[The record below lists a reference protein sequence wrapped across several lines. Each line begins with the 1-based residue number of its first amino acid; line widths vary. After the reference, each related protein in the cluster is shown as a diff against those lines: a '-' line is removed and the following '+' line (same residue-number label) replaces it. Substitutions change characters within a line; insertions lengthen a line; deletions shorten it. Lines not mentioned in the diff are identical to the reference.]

1 MLFQTDA
8 EDYFIFTKNCFN
20 WKEIK
25 PVVIGR
31 PGYDNYLV
39 NYVYYHGDTISFLDV
54 TNSLIVLHQTDNQ
67 GVLAGHRPSQ
77 DKMYNMK
84 MIKRDWMKGRTQYS
98 TWIIEQYPQYL
109 FHTSNRYIEE
119 NISYDDLYLQEEIA
133 IMKQVIPSSSICI
146 EFAKHAI
153 HGVLVSL
160 CKKLYV
166 VVYTSSYLM
175 FELLMKRLINS
186 EMKQKLPSSVE
197 ILYGKGS
204 YLYK

>member
-1 MLFQTDA
+1 M
-8 EDYFIFTKNCFN
+8 
-20 WKEIK
+20 
-25 PVVIGR
+25 
-31 PGYDNYLV
+31 
-39 NYVYYHGDTISFLDV
+39 YYRGDTISFLDV

-98 TWIIEQYPQYL
+98 TWIIEQYPINF
-109 FHTSNRYIEE
+109 FHTMTRYLEE
-119 NISYDDLYLQEEIA
+119 NISYDDLYLQEEID
-133 IMKQVIPSSSICI
+133 IMKQVISPSSICI

-153 HGVLVSL
+153 HGALVSL

-175 FELLMKRLINS
+175 FELIKRLMNS
-186 EMKQKLPSSVE
+186 EMKQNLPSSVE

-204 YLYK
+204 YLYKLREMSYI